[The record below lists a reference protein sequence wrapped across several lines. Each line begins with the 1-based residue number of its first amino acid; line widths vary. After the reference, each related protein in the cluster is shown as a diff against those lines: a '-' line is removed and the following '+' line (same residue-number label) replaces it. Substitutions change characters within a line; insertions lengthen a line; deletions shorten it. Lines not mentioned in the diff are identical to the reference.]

1 MASTTTIQHYPAAAD
16 TTTAG
21 RFRIKLG
28 KEAVRLALNGNWE
41 RAAAVNR
48 AILELHPEDGEA
60 ANRLAKALMELGDY
74 GAARAALNDLCRRS
88 PANVI
93 ARKNLARL
101 EKLEAGGAGA
111 RPRSRGGAVAAGA
124 PAAPPLFIEDGGQSC
139 TIALRRA
146 GPPDSLAAVSA
157 GDAAALSVS
166 GDSVMITN
174 GEGRLLGRVEPRLA
188 RRLRRLMAGGNC
200 YSAAVVAVDAA
211 AVSVII
217 RETARHP
224 SLRNVV
230 SFPTAVRPGVAGR
243 PAVDDAAP
251 ERPDFTEAARE
262 AGETP
267 ADGDGEETAVASVAD
282 EIDDDDAAVATAGE
296 GGDVPVLDDDVAGE
310 GLPALASLGAGA
322 GAGGEREDWE

>member
-1 MASTTTIQHYPAAAD
+1 M
-16 TTTAG
+16 
-21 RFRIKLG
+21 
-28 KEAVRLALNGNWE
+28 RLALNGNWE

-74 GAARAALNDLCRRS
+74 GAARAALNELCRRS

-111 RPRSRGGAVAAGA
+111 RPRSRGGVVAAGA
-124 PAAPPLFIEDGGQSC
+124 PALPLFIEDGGQSC

-157 GDAAALSVS
+157 GDAAALTVS

-243 PAVDDAAP
+243 QAVDEVSSP
-251 ERPDFTEAARE
+251 ERPDFAEAARE

-282 EIDDDDAAVATAGE
+282 EIDDDDAVAATAGE

-310 GLPALASLGAGA
+310 GLPALVSLGAGA
-322 GAGGEREDWE
+322 GGEGEDWE

>member
-1 MASTTTIQHYPAAAD
+1 M
-16 TTTAG
+16 
-21 RFRIKLG
+21 
-28 KEAVRLALNGNWE
+28 
-41 RAAAVNR
+41 
-48 AILELHPEDGEA
+48 
-60 ANRLAKALMELGDY
+60 
-74 GAARAALNDLCRRS
+74 
-88 PANVI
+88 
-93 ARKNLARL
+93 
-101 EKLEAGGAGA
+101 
-111 RPRSRGGAVAAGA
+111 
-124 PAAPPLFIEDGGQSC
+124 
-139 TIALRRA
+139 
-146 GPPDSLAAVSA
+146 AAVSA

-243 PAVDDAAP
+243 QAIDEVSP
-251 ERPDFTEAARE
+251 ERPDFAEAARE

-310 GLPALASLGAGA
+310 GLPALVSLAAGA
-322 GAGGEREDWE
+322 GAGGEGEDWE

>member
-16 TTTAG
+16 TSTAG

-28 KEAVRLALNGNWE
+28 KEAVRLALNGNWA

-101 EKLEAGGAGA
+101 EKLEAGGAAG

-124 PAAPPLFIEDGGQSC
+124 PVPPLFIEDGGQSC
-139 TIALRRA
+139 TITLRRA

-188 RRLRRLMAGGNC
+188 RRLRRLIAGGNC

-243 PAVDDAAP
+243 QAVDDAAP

-296 GGDVPVLDDDVAGE
+296 ADDVPVLDDDVAGE
-310 GLPALASLGAGA
+310 ALPALVSLGAGA
-322 GAGGEREDWE
+322 GAGGEGEDWE

>member
-16 TTTAG
+16 TSTAG

-28 KEAVRLALNGNWE
+28 KEAVRLALNGNWA

-74 GAARAALNDLCRRS
+74 GAARTALNELCRRS

-101 EKLEAGGAGA
+101 EKLEAGGAA
-111 RPRSRGGAVAAGA
+111 VRPRSRGGAVAAGA
-124 PAAPPLFIEDGGQSC
+124 PAPPLFIEDGGQSC

-157 GDAAALSVS
+157 GDAAALTVS

-243 PAVDDAAP
+243 QLNDEVAP
-251 ERPDFTEAARE
+251 ERPDFAEAARE

-282 EIDDDDAAVATAGE
+282 EIDDDDAVAATAGE

-322 GAGGEREDWE
+322 GVSSEGDDWE